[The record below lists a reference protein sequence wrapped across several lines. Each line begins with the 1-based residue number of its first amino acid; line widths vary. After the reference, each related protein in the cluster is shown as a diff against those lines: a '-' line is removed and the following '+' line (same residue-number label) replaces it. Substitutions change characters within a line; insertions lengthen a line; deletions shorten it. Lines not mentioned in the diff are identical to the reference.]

1 MCDIAWRSRSAV
13 DSGRGWAQYPE
24 RLDGPTTMVPHIAT
38 DSASKI
44 IISSTVISPHIT
56 TSNMTNSEMELLASS
71 GNGAGGV
78 CLLLEEQHL
87 IHMDDEDVDA
97 LQASVVFG
105 SQLIDQN
112 SATPYSDATK
122 VRVEQ
127 KMLYYD
133 ISGGA
138 LKDEVPK

>member
-1 MCDIAWRSRSAV
+1 
-13 DSGRGWAQYPE
+13 
-24 RLDGPTTMVPHIAT
+24 MVPHIAT

-44 IISSTVISPHIT
+44 IISSTVISPHI

-133 ISGGA
+133 MYFWWGFEGGGA
-138 LKDEVPK
+138 QVKEMRIYEGDELPSGSAG